1 MDKFINANQ
10 IMDRAAATIAELEG
24 QGRYGEAQK
33 YHWLIGQIDA
43 TLAADVV
50 SAEDYLALQNK
61 CYDLANALD
70 AAADTIAALEGE
82 IEDLNEELC
91 GADNDFDEIWAEN
104 QSMKQQI
111 EDLRDVVGKFV
122 LDALEREREKLVIEE
137 RLDKIQRDIRD
148 KYNI

>member
-10 IMDRAAATIAELEG
+10 IIERAAATIAELES

-50 SAEDYLALQNK
+50 SAEDYLALQEN
-61 CYDLANALD
+61 CYDLTNALD

-82 IEDLNEELC
+82 VEDLNEELC
-91 GADNDFDEIWAEN
+91 GADDSFDEIWTEN
-104 QSMKQQI
+104 QRLKQQVK
-111 EDLRDVVGKFV
+111 DLREAMDKQVGFS
-122 LDALEREREKLVIEE
+122 RSPS
-137 RLDKIQRDIRD
+137 QYN
-148 KYNI
+148 KYNN

>member
-10 IMDRAAATIAELEG
+10 IMERAAATIAELES

-50 SAEDYLALQNK
+50 SAEEYLALQDK
-61 CYDLANALD
+61 CCKLAKDLD
-70 AAADTIAALEGE
+70 TAADTIAALERE
-82 IEDLNEELC
+82 VEDLNEELYA
-91 GADNDFDEIWAEN
+91 ADNSFDEIWTEN
-104 QSMKQQI
+104 QELKQQV
-111 EDLRDVVGKFV
+111 ELRGAMDKQVGFTQSP
-122 LDALEREREKLVIEE
+122 A
-137 RLDKIQRDIRD
+137 QYN

>member
-10 IMDRAAATIAELEG
+10 IMDRAAATIAELES

-33 YHWLIGQIDA
+33 YHWFIGQIDA

-50 SAEDYLALQNK
+50 SAEDYLALQDK
-61 CYDLANALD
+61 CCDLANDLD

-82 IEDLNEELC
+82 IEDLNEELYA
-91 GADNDFDEIWAEN
+91 ADNSFDEIWTEN
-104 QSMKQQI
+104 QNLKQQV
-111 EDLRDVVGKFV
+111 EDLRGAMDKQVGFTRSP
-122 LDALEREREKLVIEE
+122 A
-137 RLDKIQRDIRD
+137 QYN